1 MLSLSK
7 HLARAARGINP
18 RGAVEMLHCVQHDV
32 LFWLLDSKGT
42 FALMF
47 FASLLLA
54 AALMTSAP
62 TPPLTTPFERDPQ
75 HNTTATY
82 AECIAF
88 YKELAAAYPA
98 TMHLRE
104 AGPTDSGQ
112 PLHEVVLSADGTFEP
127 GASRAK
133 GRPVLFIQNG
143 IHPGEPEGIDASMML
158 ARNLLR
164 EKKFQA
170 LLQKVTVV
178 IIPAYNID
186 GMLNRNSTTR
196 VNQNGPTE
204 YGFRGNARHLDLNR
218 DFVKQDSRNARSFAA
233 LFQKWRPEVFVDTH
247 TSNGA
252 DYQYTMTLIPTQPD
266 KLGPV
271 LGAYLQDK
279 LLPALYAGMEK
290 KHWPMTPYVDFE
302 GETPESGLRA
312 FLESPRYSTGYAA
325 LFNTISFMPETHMLK
340 AFGPRVQATYDLL
353 TTYLETVATQA
364 PALLAARTEADRAR
378 AAQTQFPLAWALNEQ
393 PSGTV
398 QFRGYEAGHKPSAV
412 SGQPRLYYDRTRPY
426 TRPVPFYNAAHA
438 TVTAQA
444 PVAYAIPAAWGEVL
458 DNLRRNGVVLRPL
471 AQPLTGPA
479 ETYTVE
485 DYKTTPRPYEG
496 HYLHSQVKLT
506 TRQQA
511 TATLPAGTYL
521 AVLAEQGPAARYLV
535 EALEPQATDSFFAW
549 GFFDSVLQQK
559 EHYSDYVFEDLA
571 AEFLTKNPAV
581 RQQLEAQKKADP
593 TFAANGPAQLEW
605 VYQHSPY
612 AEAGYRRYPVLR
624 WLRAV
629 PQ

>member
-1 MLSLSK
+1 
-7 HLARAARGINP
+7 
-18 RGAVEMLHCVQHDV
+18 
-32 LFWLLDSKGT
+32 
-42 FALMF
+42 MF

-54 AALMTSAP
+54 AALRTAP
-62 TPPLTTPFERDPQ
+62 SPPLTTPFERDPQ

-82 AECIAF
+82 AECVAF
-88 YKELAAAYPA
+88 YKELATAYPA
-98 TMHLRE
+98 TMQLRE

-133 GRPVLFIQNG
+133 GRPILFIQNG
-143 IHPGEPEGIDASMML
+143 IHPGEPEGIDASMAL
-158 ARNLLR
+158 ARDLLR
-164 EKKFQA
+164 EKKYRA
-170 LLQKVTVV
+170 LLSQVTVV
-178 IIPAYNID
+178 VIPAYNID

-196 VNQNGPTE
+196 ANQNGPRE

-218 DFVKQDSRNARSFAA
+218 DFIKQDSRNARSFAA

-252 DYQYTMTLIPTQPD
+252 DYQYTITLIPTQYN

-271 LGAYLQDK
+271 LGSYLKDQ
-279 LLPALYAGMEK
+279 LLPALYAGMAQK
-290 KHWPMTPYVDFE
+290 KWPMTPYVDFE

-325 LFNTISFMPETHMLK
+325 LFNSIGFMPETHMLK

-353 TTYLETVATQA
+353 LTYAQTVAAQA
-364 PALLAARTEADRAR
+364 PALLAARAAADAAL
-378 AAQTQFPLAWALNEQ
+378 AAQTQFVLAWALDEQ
-393 PSGTV
+393 ASGTV
-398 QFRGYEAGHKPSAV
+398 QFRGYEAGHRPSAV
-412 SGQPRLYYDRTRPY
+412 SGQPRLYYDRARPY
-426 TRPVPFYNAAHA
+426 VRPVKFYNAAHA
-438 TVTAQA
+438 TVEVAA
-444 PVAYAIPAAWGEVL
+444 PAAYAIPAAWGEVL

-479 ETYTVE
+479 AAYRLE

-496 HYLHSQVKLT
+496 HYLHSQARL
-506 TRQQA
+506 
-511 TATLPAGTYL
+511 ATLPEPRATLATGTYL
-521 AVLAEQGPAARYLV
+521 AVLAEQGPARRYLV

-571 AEFLTKNPAV
+571 AEFLIQNPAV
-581 RQQLEAQKKADP
+581 RQQLAAAKAADP
-593 TFAANGPAQLEW
+593 ALAANGPAQLEW

-624 WLRAV
+624 WLGAV
-629 PQ
+629 PR

>member
-1 MLSLSK
+1 
-7 HLARAARGINP
+7 
-18 RGAVEMLHCVQHDV
+18 
-32 LFWLLDSKGT
+32 
-42 FALMF
+42 MF

-54 AALMTSAP
+54 TALMSSAP
-62 TPPLTTPFERDPQ
+62 APPLTTPFERDPR

-98 TMHLRE
+98 TMQLRA

-133 GRPVLFIQNG
+133 GRPILFIQNG

-158 ARNLLR
+158 ARDLLR
-164 EKKFQA
+164 SQKYRP

-196 VNQNGPTE
+196 VNQNGPAE

-233 LFQKWRPEVFVDTH
+233 LFQKWRPEIFVDTH

-252 DYQYTMTLIPTQPD
+252 DYQYTMTIIPTQHN
-266 KLGPV
+266 KLAPA
-271 LGAYLQDK
+271 LGTYLQDK
-279 LLPALYAGMEK
+279 LLPALYQGMDQ

-325 LFNTISFMPETHMLK
+325 LFNSIGFMPETHMLK
-340 AFGPRVQATYDLL
+340 PFGPRVQATYDLL
-353 TTYLETVATQA
+353 TTYLETVASQA
-364 PALLAARTEADRAR
+364 PALLAARAEADRAL
-378 AAQTQFPLAWALNEQ
+378 AAQTQFPLAWALDEQ
-393 PSGTV
+393 PSGTL
-398 QFRGYEAGHKPSAV
+398 QFRGYEAGHKASGV
-412 SGQPRLYYDRTRPY
+412 SGQPRLYYDRARPY
-426 TRPVPFYNAAHA
+426 VRPVKFYNNAHA
-438 TVTAQA
+438 TVVVQA
-444 PVAYAIPAAWGEVL
+444 PDAYLIPAEWTEIL
-458 DNLRRNGVVLRPL
+458 DNLRRNGIVLRELP
-471 AQPLTGPA
+471 QPLTGAA
-479 ETYTVE
+479 ETYTIE

-496 HYLHSQVKLT
+496 HYLHSQVKLA
-506 TRQQA
+506 TRPPA
-511 TATLPAGTYL
+511 TATLPAGAYL
-521 AVLAEQGPAARYLV
+521 AVLAEQGPAKRYLV
-535 EALEPQATDSFFAW
+535 EALEPQATDSFFTW
-549 GFFDSVLQQK
+549 GFFDSILQQK

-571 AEFLTKNPAV
+571 ADYLAQNPAV
-581 RQQLEAQKKADP
+581 RQQLDAAKAADP
-593 TFAANGPAQLEW
+593 ALAASGPAQLEW

-612 AEAGYRRYPVLR
+612 VEAGYRRYPVLR
-624 WLRAV
+624 WLGAA
-629 PQ
+629 PH

>member
-1 MLSLSK
+1 
-7 HLARAARGINP
+7 
-18 RGAVEMLHCVQHDV
+18 
-32 LFWLLDSKGT
+32 
-42 FALMF
+42 MF
-47 FASLLLA
+47 FAALLLA
-54 AALMTSAP
+54 ALLPARPAP
-62 TPPLTTPFERDPQ
+62 TPALTTPFERDPQ

-82 AECIAF
+82 AECLGF

-98 TMHLRE
+98 EVQLRE
-104 AGPTDSGQ
+104 AGPTDSGP

-133 GRPVLFIQNG
+133 GRPVLLVQNG
-143 IHPGEPEGIDASMML
+143 IHPGEPEGIDASMLL

-164 EKKFQA
+164 DRKLRP
-170 LLQKVTVV
+170 LLAQVTLVLV
-178 IIPAYNID
+178 PVYNVD

-196 VNQNGPTE
+196 VNQNGPAA

-218 DFVKQDSRNARSFAA
+218 DYVKQDSRNARSFAA
-233 LFQKWRPEVFVDTH
+233 LFGKWRPEVFVETH

-271 LGAYLQDK
+271 LGPYLQQQ
-279 LLPALYAGMEK
+279 LLPALYAGMAR
-290 KHWPMTPYVDFE
+290 KHWPVAPYVDFE

-325 LFNTISFMPETHMLK
+325 LFNSIGFMPETHMLK

-353 TTYLETVATQA
+353 VTYLQTVASQA
-364 PALLAARTEADRAR
+364 PALLAARAAADRAL
-378 AAQTQFPLAWALNEQ
+378 ASQAQFPLAWALASQ
-393 PSGTV
+393 PTTTV
-398 QFRGYEAGHKPSAV
+398 EFRGYEAGHKPSAV
-412 SGQPRLYYDRTRPY
+412 SGQPRLYYDRARPY
-426 TRPVPFYNAAHA
+426 TRPVPFYN
-438 TVTAQA
+438 TAQPTATATA
-444 PVAYAIPAAWGEVL
+444 PVAYAIPGAWGEVL
-458 DNLRRNGVVLRPL
+458 DNLRRNGVVLRPPL

-479 ETYTVE
+479 ETYAIE

-496 HYLHSQVKLT
+496 HYLHSQVQL
-506 TRQQA
+506 A
-511 TATLPAGTYL
+511 TSRAAQDTLPAGTYL

-535 EALEPQATDSFFAW
+535 QALEPQATDSFFAW

-571 AEFLTKNPAV
+571 AEFLAQNPAV
-581 RQQLEAQKKADP
+581 RQQLDAAKKADP
-593 TFAANGPAQLEW
+593 ALAASGPAQLEW

-612 AEAGYRRYPVLR
+612 REAGYRRYPVLR
-624 WLRAV
+624 WLGAV

>member
-1 MLSLSK
+1 
-7 HLARAARGINP
+7 
-18 RGAVEMLHCVQHDV
+18 
-32 LFWLLDSKGT
+32 
-42 FALMF
+42 MF

-54 AALMTSAP
+54 AALTAAAP
-62 TPPLTTPFERDPQ
+62 APSLTTPFERDPR

-98 TMHLRE
+98 TAQLRE

-127 GASRAK
+127 AASRAK
-133 GRPVLFIQNG
+133 GRPILFIQNG
-143 IHPGEPEGIDASMML
+143 IHPGEPEGIDASMLL
-158 ARNLLR
+158 ARDLLR
-164 EKKFQA
+164 DKKTLA
-170 LLQKVTVV
+170 LLAKVTVV

-196 VNQNGPTE
+196 VNQNGPAE

-218 DFVKQDSRNARSFAA
+218 DFIKQDSRNARSFAA
-233 LFQKWRPEVFVDTH
+233 LFQRWRPEVFVDTH

-252 DYQYTMTLIPTQPD
+252 DYQYTITLIPSQHN
-266 KLGPV
+266 KLAPA
-271 LGAYLQDK
+271 LGTYLQGQ
-279 LLPALYAGMEK
+279 LLPALYQGMAQ

-325 LFNTISFMPETHMLK
+325 LFNSIGFMPETHMLK
-340 AFGPRVQATYDLL
+340 AFGPRVRATYDLL
-353 TTYLETVATQA
+353 LTYLQTVAAQA
-364 PALLAARTEADRAR
+364 PALLGARAEADRAL
-378 AAQTQFPLAWALNEQ
+378 AAQTRFPLAWAVRDTA
-393 PSGTV
+393 SGTL

-412 SGQPRLYYDRTRPY
+412 SGQPRLYYDRARPY
-426 TRPVPFYNAAHA
+426 TRPVPHYNDARPTARAA
-438 TVTAQA
+438 A

-458 DNLRRNGVVLRPL
+458 DHLRRNGVVLRPL

-479 ETYTVE
+479 EAYRIE
-485 DYKTTPRPYEG
+485 DYKTAPRPYEG
-496 HYLHSQVKLT
+496 HYLHSQLRLT
-506 TRQQA
+506 TQPA
-511 TATLPAGTYL
+511 AAATLPAGTYL

-535 EALEPQATDSFFAW
+535 ETLEPQATDSFFAW

-571 AEFLTKNPAV
+571 ADFLAKSPAV
-581 RQQLEAQKKADP
+581 RQQLEAAKKADP
-593 TFAANGPAQLEW
+593 ALAASGPAQLEW
-605 VYQHSPY
+605 VYQRSPY

-624 WLRAV
+624 WLGAV
-629 PQ
+629 PK

>member
-1 MLSLSK
+1 
-7 HLARAARGINP
+7 
-18 RGAVEMLHCVQHDV
+18 
-32 LFWLLDSKGT
+32 
-42 FALMF
+42 MF
-47 FASLLLA
+47 LASLLFAASLLA
-54 AALMTSAP
+54 APS
-62 TPPLTTPFERDPQ
+62 PPLTTPFERDPQ

-82 AECIAF
+82 TECIAF

-98 TMHLRE
+98 TMQLRE

-143 IHPGEPEGIDASMML
+143 IHPGEPEGIDASMLL
-158 ARNLLR
+158 ARDLLR
-164 EKKFQA
+164 EKKYRA
-170 LLQKVTVV
+170 LLSQVTVV

-196 VNQNGPTE
+196 VNQNGPRE

-218 DFVKQDSRNARSFAA
+218 DFIKQDSRNGRSFAE
-233 LFQKWRPEVFVDTH
+233 LFRKWRPEIFVDTH

-252 DYQYTMTLIPTQPD
+252 DYQYTITLIPTQYN

-271 LGAYLQDK
+271 LGPYLKDK
-279 LLPALYAGMEK
+279 LLPALYKGMDQ
-290 KHWPMTPYVDFE
+290 KHWPLTPYVDFE

-325 LFNTISFMPETHMLK
+325 LFNSIGFMPETHMLK
-340 AFGPRVQATYDLL
+340 AFGPRVRATYDLL
-353 TTYLETVATQA
+353 LTYVQTVASQA
-364 PALLAARTEADRAR
+364 PALLAARAAADAAL
-378 AAQTQFPLAWALNEQ
+378 AAQTQFPLAWALDEQ
-393 PSGTV
+393 ASGTV

-412 SGQPRLYYDRTRPY
+412 SGQPRLYYDRARPY
-426 TRPVPFYNAAHA
+426 VRPVPFYNTAHA
-438 TVTAQA
+438 TVEVTA
-444 PVAYAIPAAWGEVL
+444 PDAYVIPAEWTEVL
-458 DNLRRNGVVLRPL
+458 DKLRRNGVVLRPL
-471 AQPLTGPA
+471 AQPLAGA
-479 ETYTVE
+479 LQTYTVE

-496 HYLHSQVKLT
+496 HYLHAQVKLAAS
-506 TRQQA
+506 QAAQA
-511 TATLPAGTYL
+511 TLAPGSYL
-521 AVLAEQGPAARYLV
+521 AVLAEQGPAKRYLV
-535 EALEPQATDSFFAW
+535 ETLEPQATDSFFAW
-549 GFFDSVLQQK
+549 GFFDSILQQK

-581 RQQLEAQKKADP
+581 RQELEARKKADP
-593 TFAANGPAQLEW
+593 AFAASGPAQLEW

-624 WLRAV
+624 WVGPV
-629 PQ
+629 PR

>member
-1 MLSLSK
+1 
-7 HLARAARGINP
+7 
-18 RGAVEMLHCVQHDV
+18 
-32 LFWLLDSKGT
+32 
-42 FALMF
+42 MF
-47 FASLLLA
+47 LASLLLA
-54 AALMTSAP
+54 ASLLASP

-82 AECIAF
+82 AECISF

-98 TMHLRE
+98 IMQLHE
-104 AGPTDSGQ
+104 AGPTDSGR
-112 PLHEVVLSADGTFEP
+112 PLHEVVLSADGTFAPE
-127 GASRAK
+127 ASRAK
-133 GRPVLFIQNG
+133 GRPILFIQNG
-143 IHPGEPEGIDASMML
+143 IHPGEPEGIDASMLL
-158 ARNLLR
+158 ARDLLR
-164 EKKFQA
+164 ERKLQG

-196 VNQNGPTE
+196 VNQNGPAE

-218 DFVKQDSRNARSFAA
+218 DFIKQDSRNARSFAA
-233 LFQKWRPEVFVDTH
+233 LFQKWRPEIFVDTH

-252 DYQYTMTLIPTQPD
+252 DYQYTITLIPTQAE

-271 LGAYLQDK
+271 LGPYLKDK

-325 LFNTISFMPETHMLK
+325 LFNSIGFMPETHMLK
-340 AFGPRVQATYDLL
+340 AFGPRVRATYDLL
-353 TTYLETVATQA
+353 VTYAQTVASQA
-364 PALLAARTEADRAR
+364 PTLLAARAAAD
-378 AAQTQFPLAWALNEQ
+378 AALASQQQFPLAWTLDEQ
-393 PSGTV
+393 PSGTL
-398 QFRGYEAGHKPSAV
+398 QFRGYEAGHKASAV
-412 SGQPRLYYDRTRPY
+412 SGQPRLYYDRSRPY
-426 TRPVPFYNAAHA
+426 VRPVKFYNTAHA
-438 TVTAQA
+438 TVTVTA
-444 PVAYAIPAAWGEVL
+444 PDAYVIPAAWAEVL
-458 DNLRRNGVVLRPL
+458 DNLRRNGVVLHPL
-471 AQPLTGPA
+471 AQAATGAA
-479 ETYTVE
+479 EAYRIE

-506 TRQQA
+506 A
-511 TATLPAGTYL
+511 TPASQVTLPTDAYL
-521 AVLAEQGPAARYLV
+521 AVLAEQGPAKRYLV

-581 RQQLEAQKKADP
+581 RQQLDAAKAVD
-593 TFAANGPAQLEW
+593 AALAASGPAQLEW

-624 WLRAV
+624 WLGGTPR
-629 PQ
+629 

>member
-1 MLSLSK
+1 
-7 HLARAARGINP
+7 
-18 RGAVEMLHCVQHDV
+18 
-32 LFWLLDSKGT
+32 
-42 FALMF
+42 MF

-54 AALMTSAP
+54 ATLTAAAP
-62 TPPLTTPFERDPQ
+62 APPLTTPFERDPQ

-98 TMHLRE
+98 TVQLRE

-127 GASRAK
+127 AASRAK
-133 GRPVLFIQNG
+133 GRPILFIQNG
-143 IHPGEPEGIDASMML
+143 IHPGEPEGIDASMLL
-158 ARNLLR
+158 ARDLLR
-164 EKKFQA
+164 DKKGLA
-170 LLQKVTVV
+170 LLAKVTVV

-196 VNQNGPTE
+196 VNQNGPAE

-218 DFVKQDSRNARSFAA
+218 DFIKQDSRNARSFAA
-233 LFQKWRPEVFVDTH
+233 LFQRWRPEVFVDTH

-252 DYQYTMTLIPTQPD
+252 DYQYTITLIPSQHD
-266 KLGPV
+266 KLAPA
-271 LGAYLQDK
+271 LGTYLQGQ
-279 LLPALYAGMEK
+279 LLPALYQGMAQ

-325 LFNTISFMPETHMLK
+325 LFNSIGFMPETHMLK
-340 AFGPRVQATYDLL
+340 AFGPRVRATYDLL
-353 TTYLETVATQA
+353 LTYLQTVAAQA
-364 PALLAARTEADRAR
+364 PALLAARAEADRAL
-378 AAQTQFPLAWALNEQ
+378 AAQTRFPLAWAVRDTA
-393 PSGTV
+393 SGTL

-412 SGQPRLYYDRTRPY
+412 SGQPRLYYDRARPY
-426 TRPVPFYNAAHA
+426 TRPVPHYNDARPTARAA
-438 TVTAQA
+438 A

-458 DNLRRNGVVLRPL
+458 DHLRRNGVVLRPL

-479 ETYTVE
+479 EAYRIE
-485 DYKTTPRPYEG
+485 DYKTAPRPYEG
-496 HYLHSQVKLT
+496 HYLHSQLRLT
-506 TRQQA
+506 TQPA
-511 TATLPAGTYL
+511 AAATLPAGTYL

-535 EALEPQATDSFFAW
+535 ETLEPQATDSFFAW

-571 AEFLTKNPAV
+571 ADFLAKNPAV
-581 RQQLEAQKKADP
+581 RQQLEAAKKADP
-593 TFAANGPAQLEW
+593 ALAASGPAQLEW
-605 VYQHSPY
+605 VYQRSPY

-624 WLRAV
+624 WLGAV
-629 PQ
+629 PR

>member
-1 MLSLSK
+1 
-7 HLARAARGINP
+7 
-18 RGAVEMLHCVQHDV
+18 
-32 LFWLLDSKGT
+32 
-42 FALMF
+42 MF
-47 FASLLLA
+47 LASLLLS
-54 AALMTSAP
+54 AALRLAAP
-62 TPPLTTPFERDPQ
+62 APPLTTPFERDPQ

-98 TMHLRE
+98 TMQLHE

-112 PLHEVVLSADGTFEP
+112 PLHEVVLSTDGTFEP

-133 GRPVLFIQNG
+133 GRPILFIQNG
-143 IHPGEPEGIDASMML
+143 IHPGEPEGIDASMLL
-158 ARNLLR
+158 ARDLLR
-164 EKKFQA
+164 DKKYQA

-178 IIPAYNID
+178 VIPAYNID

-196 VNQNGPTE
+196 VNQNGPQA

-218 DFVKQDSRNARSFAA
+218 DFIKQDSRNARSFAT
-233 LFQKWRPEVFVDTH
+233 LFQKWRPEIFVDTH

-252 DYQYTMTLIPTQPD
+252 DYQYTITLIPTQAE

-271 LGAYLQDK
+271 LGPYLKDK
-279 LLPALYAGMEK
+279 LLPALYKGMDQ

-325 LFNTISFMPETHMLK
+325 LFNSIGFMPETHMLK
-340 AFGPRVQATYDLL
+340 AFGPRVRATYDLL
-353 TTYLETVATQA
+353 LTYVQTVAAQA
-364 PALLAARTEADRAR
+364 PALLAARAAADAAL
-378 AAQTQFPLAWALNEQ
+378 AAQTKLPLAWAINEQ

-412 SGQPRLYYDRTRPY
+412 SGQPRLYYDRSRPY

-438 TVTAQA
+438 TVEVEV
-444 PVAYAIPAAWGEVL
+444 PDAYIIPAAWVEVV
-458 DNLRRNGVVLRPL
+458 DNLRRNGVTLRRL
-471 AQPLTGPA
+471 SRDNFGGSAH
-479 ETYTVE
+479 TYEVE
-485 DYKTTPRPYEG
+485 NYKTVPRPYEG
-496 HYLHSQVKLT
+496 HYLHSQVQLT
-506 TRQQA
+506 DYGSHHS
-511 TATLPAGTYL
+511 TALHAGDYV
-521 AVLAEQGPAARYLV
+521 AVLAEQGPARRYLV

-549 GFFDSVLQQK
+549 GFFDSILQQK

-571 AEFLTKNPAV
+571 AEFLSKNPAV
-581 RQQLEAQKKADP
+581 RQQLEEAKKADAALAASGP
-593 TFAANGPAQLEW
+593 TQLEW

-612 AEAGYRRYPVLR
+612 AEAGYRSYPVLR
-624 WLRAV
+624 WLGSV